1 MGHVTRQLGQAPGKY
16 AETSLKYRAGIAI
29 LERMIARGPN
39 RETAGKEKGILEA
52 LIAECERMIQE
63 GTTGQ

>member
-1 MGHVTRQLGQAPGKY
+1 
-16 AETSLKYRAGIAI
+16 
-29 LERMIARGPN
+29 MIARGPN

-63 GTTGQ
+63 GATGQ